1 MTSPKS
7 GNQKLWVTKYRPQHI
22 EDIIFQND
30 THRSFFHEV
39 AQGKRQLPNLLLS
52 GVQGTGK
59 TTISLALVKD
69 LNINPMDIL
78 LVKCSDET
86 GVDNLRDNVGRFAET
101 MPLGDIKIV
110 RMEEADYL
118 SQNAQAVLRHI
129 IEDNADTCRFIFTCN
144 YANKIMPALKSRLQ
158 QFEFKAPNQ
167 EDVIIK
173 MADMLEHE
181 GVSLESEDTIIA
193 LEKIVAVTY
202 PDIRSTIQMLQQ
214 SVSDGKLSWA
224 ASQQASDGT
233 NDYKFQLIDLIDK
246 GDFDAA
252 RKVVCANALREEY
265 EGLYQFLYQNI
276 HKVPRFKNT
285 IETQK
290 KAVVL
295 IADYL
300 HKHAFSA
307 FPDITMD
314 ALFINL
320 SLL

>member
-1 MTSPKS
+1 MTS

-22 EDIIFQND
+22 EDIIFQSD
-30 THRSFFHEV
+30 THRSFFHEI

-59 TTISLALVKD
+59 TTISLALMKD
-69 LNINPMDIL
+69 LCIHPMDIL

-86 GVDNLRDNVGRFAET
+86 GIDNLRDNVGRFAET
-101 MPLGDIKIV
+101 MPLGDLKVV
-110 RMEEADYL
+110 RLEEADFL
-118 SQNAQAVLRHI
+118 SQNAQAILRHI
-129 IEDNADTCRFIFTCN
+129 VEDNEDTCRFIFTCN

-158 QFEFKAPNQ
+158 PFEFRAPNQ

-202 PDIRSTIQMLQQ
+202 PDIRSTIQTLQQ
-214 SVSDGKLSWA
+214 SVSNGKLTWA
-224 ASQQASDGT
+224 ASQQNNGS
-233 NDYKFQLIDLIDK
+233 NDYKFQLVDLIDK
-246 GDFDAA
+246 GDFDTA

-276 HKVPRFKNT
+276 HKVPKFKTNT
-285 IETQK
+285 EIQK
-290 KAVVL
+290 KAIVL

-300 HKHAFSA
+300 HKHAFTA
-307 FPDITMD
+307 FPDITID

-320 SLL
+320 SEL

>member
-1 MTSPKS
+1 MKLQKVKIKRITKISAAKVFDISVPKFH
-7 GNQKLWVTKYRPQHI
+7 NFFINYNNKEIL
-22 EDIIFQND
+22 
-30 THRSFFHEV
+30 TH
-39 AQGKRQLPNLLLS
+39 N
-52 GVQGTGK
+52 
-59 TTISLALVKD
+59 
-69 LNINPMDIL
+69 
-78 LVKCSDET
+78 C
-86 GVDNLRDNVGRFAET
+86 
-101 MPLGDIKIV
+101 
-110 RMEEADYL
+110 DYL

-173 MADMLEHE
+173 MADMLEQE
-181 GVSLESEDTIIA
+181 GVSLEAEETIIA
-193 LEKIVAVTY
+193 LEKIVAATY
-202 PDIRSTIQMLQQ
+202 PDIRSTIQTLQQ
-214 SVSDGKLSWA
+214 SVSDGKLSWNVS
-224 ASQQASDGT
+224 SQSNGS

-252 RKVVCANALREEY
+252 RKVVCTNALREEY

-276 HKVPRFKNT
+276 SKVPKFKSD
-285 IETQK
+285 IEAQK
-290 KAVVL
+290 KAIVL
-295 IADYL
+295 IAEYL
-300 HKHAFSA
+300 HKHAFTA

>member
-1 MTSPKS
+1 MATTTSGK
-7 GNQKLWVTKYRPQHI
+7 NKLWVTKYRPQHI
-22 EDIIFQND
+22 EDIIFQSD
-30 THRSFFHEV
+30 VHRSFFHEI
-39 AQGKRQLPNLLLS
+39 AEGKRQLPNLLLS

-59 TTISLALVKD
+59 TTISLALMKD
-69 LNINPMDIL
+69 LNINPLDVL

-173 MADMLEHE
+173 MADMLEQE
-181 GVSLESEDTIIA
+181 GVSLEAEETIIA
-193 LEKIVAVTY
+193 LEKIVAATY
-202 PDIRSTIQMLQQ
+202 PDIRSTIQTLQQ
-214 SVSDGKLSWA
+214 SVSDGKLSWNVS
-224 ASQQASDGT
+224 SQSNGS

-252 RKVVCANALREEY
+252 RKVVCNNALREEY

-276 HKVPRFKNT
+276 SKVPKFKSD
-285 IETQK
+285 IEAQK
-290 KAVVL
+290 KAIVL

-300 HKHAFSA
+300 HKHAFTA